1 MSRFDLLEAPIEG
14 VTLVEASAGTGKTY
28 AIATLFLRLLLE
40 RDLAVDE
47 VLVVTFTEAA
57 TMELRDRV
65 RRRLRDAV
73 RAFENP
79 KGSDHDP
86 ELLRL
91 VARSRRPDHDGKRL
105 SAALLGMDAAAIHTI
120 HGFCQRV
127 LRDSA
132 FDSGV
137 AFETELITDISALRD
152 EIVHDFWAREVADA
166 PDTYVR
172 ALYTAKC
179 TPNSCRS
186 LVDLGG
192 RHPEIRLLPE
202 LFAGAQ
208 RWFQGLPPERA
219 VAQFKRR
226 LMDYAR
232 SELDRRKT
240 ARGLLSFDD
249 LLGRLCH
256 ALRGPGGP
264 SLARQIQSRYPAA
277 LIDEFQ
283 DTDPIQYSIFD
294 SIYGPRPRS
303 LDEPRTTLFL
313 IGDPKQAIYAFRGAD
328 VFAYMAAARRVPAE
342 RRLTMDVNWRSD
354 PALVDAMQ
362 LLFNGLQAPFLLEGI
377 GLPKVTA
384 SRDKNAFQS
393 PDGENAALEILFVR
407 GEEQGL
413 MNMREGDRIVPGI
426 VAAEISSLLRR
437 GATLDGRKVAPG
449 DIAVLTR
456 TNMQAF
462 DVQQALSAVNVPSVV
477 MGDSSVFERPE
488 AAELQRV
495 LSAVADPS
503 NTQALRAALT
513 SELVGV
519 TASAL
524 VTIEQDSEA
533 WDGWVNDFRH
543 FNQVWIESGFVQM
556 FRQLLAARDVQKR
569 VLTSA
574 DGERRMT
581 NLLHLME
588 LCHAAERTND
598 LGPAGLVHWLH
609 QQRAAPRGEA
619 RDAAQIRLERDEQA
633 VVLLTVHRSKG
644 LEYPIVYCPYLWRN
658 QMVFDSEKAQV
669 LFHDAARDFE
679 HVLNLDGFS
688 PELNLHRSAF
698 MWERLAEN
706 LRLLYVALTRAR
718 HRMTLLWGEFRQF
731 SETALG
737 YALFYP
743 RGRPL
748 PKNNVDALAAPFKR
762 LDSLGMLDR
771 LYDIAEASNRNI
783 AVRVVD
789 AESHGKRV
797 PLPVEA
803 KTELNPRNI
812 ERAVELGWQTAS
824 FSQLAASAE
833 TVATGDERSPE
844 ERDHDELAGGSE
856 LVLSFG
862 AEAEAAPPLAL
873 AGFPR
878 GARAGNFF
886 HEVFESVDFAEK
898 VGPSLEEITEL
909 KLRDYGYEVEQWRAP
924 VCAAL
929 RQVFKTPL
937 GSGLD
942 AFELARIGWD
952 QRLNELEFYLP
963 VADQPNAD
971 GFTRSILAKV
981 FSEHPSPELLPEYAQ
996 RIERMGFLPLK
1007 GWLKGFIDL
1016 VFVHEGRYYL
1026 ADYKTNHLGDTLAAF
1041 APDRLAVA
1049 MAHSH
1054 YYLQYHLYSVA
1065 LHRYLERRLPNY
1077 DYERD
1082 FGGVYYLFIKGM
1094 TPEQPGSGVFHERP
1108 PRARIVALS
1117 ERLKTPPAA
1126 PQLSLAGYRA

>member
-57 TMELRDRV
+57 TMELRDRI

-79 KGSDHDP
+79 AGSEHDP

-91 VARSRRPDHDGKRL
+91 VARSRRRDHDTQRL

-137 AFETELITDISALRD
+137 AFETELLTDTSALRD

-166 PDTYVR
+166 PETYVR

-186 LVDLGG
+186 LVDLAV

-202 LFAGAQ
+202 LFAGAE
-208 RWFQGLPPERA
+208 RWFHGQPPERA
-219 VAQFKRR
+219 VAQFRRR
-226 LMDYAR
+226 LIDYAR
-232 SELDRRKT
+232 VELERRKSS
-240 ARGLLSFDD
+240 RGLLSFDD
-249 LLGRLCH
+249 LLQRLH
-256 ALRGPGGP
+256 VALRGPGGP
-264 SLARQIQSRYPAA
+264 ALARQVQSRYPAA

-283 DTDPIQYSIFD
+283 DTDPIQYAIFD
-294 SIYGPRPRS
+294 AIYGPRPRS
-303 LDEPRTTLFL
+303 LDETRTTLFL

-328 VFAYMAAARRVPAE
+328 VFAYMAAARRVPDE

-354 PALVDAMQ
+354 PALVEAMQ
-362 LLFNGLQAPFLLEGI
+362 LLVRGLEKPFLLEGI

-384 SRDKNAFQS
+384 SRTSNAFQS
-393 PDGENAALEILFVR
+393 PNGDNAALEILFVR
-407 GEEQGL
+407 GEDQGL
-413 MNMREGDRIVPGI
+413 MNMREGDRLVPGL
-426 VAAEISSLLRR
+426 VAAEISSLLRN
-437 GATLDGRKVAPG
+437 GATLDGRRIAPG

-462 DVQQALSAVNVPSVV
+462 DVQQALNLVNVPSVV

-503 NTQALRAALT
+503 DTQALRAALT

-524 VTIEQDSEA
+524 VTIEQDPEA
-533 WDGWVNDFRH
+533 WDSWVNDFRR

-556 FRQLLAARDVQKR
+556 FRQLLAARGVQKR

-588 LCHAAERTND
+588 LCHAAERSND

-658 QMVFDSEKAQV
+658 QMVFESEKASV
-669 LFHDAARDFE
+669 LFHDAAKDFE
-679 HVLNLDGFS
+679 HVLNLDAFS
-688 PELNLHRSAF
+688 AELNAHRSAF

-718 HRMTLLWGEFRQF
+718 HRMTLIWGEFRQF

-748 PKNNVDALAAPFKR
+748 PKTNVDALSAPFKR
-762 LDSLGMLDR
+762 LDSLAMLDR
-771 LYDIAEASNRNI
+771 LYDIAEASNGNVS
-783 AVRVVD
+783 VRVVD
-789 AESHGKRV
+789 AGSHGKRV
-797 PLPVEA
+797 PLPAEV
-803 KTELNPRNI
+803 KTELNPRII
-812 ERAVELGWQTAS
+812 ERRIDLAWQTAS

-833 TVATGDERSPE
+833 ILDSGDERTPE

-856 LVLSFG
+856 LVVSFG
-862 AEAEAAPPLAL
+862 GEAEAGPPIAL
-873 AGFPR
+873 ADFPR
-878 GARAGNFF
+878 GPRAGNFF
-886 HEVFESVDFAEK
+886 HEVFEAVDFAEA
-898 VGPSLEEITEL
+898 VGNKLEEVTEL
-909 KLRDYGYEVEQWRAP
+909 KLREYGYEVEPWLAP
-924 VCAAL
+924 VCDAL
-929 RQVFKTPL
+929 RDVFKTPL
-937 GSGLD
+937 GAGHGSFALNQ
-942 AFELARIGWD
+942 IGWE

-963 VADQPNAD
+963 VADQPNAE
-971 GFTRSILAKV
+971 GFTRALLAKV
-981 FSEHPSPELLPEYAQ
+981 FRDHPSPELLPDYAE

-1026 ADYKTNHLGDTLAAF
+1026 ADYKTNHLGDTLSAF

-1065 LHRYLERRLPNY
+1065 LHRYLERRLPRYEY
-1077 DYERD
+1077 DRD
-1082 FGGVYYLFIKGM
+1082 FGGVYYLFIRGM
-1094 TPEQPGSGVFHERP
+1094 THTQAGSGVFHERP
-1108 PRARIVALS
+1108 PRARIVTLS
-1117 ERLKTPPAA
+1117 EQLAKPPAS